1 MKEKLDYREIYKKRI
16 LCILKQ
22 NDKKCVSYK
31 TLYAKVKGKKPR
43 PDAFKA
49 AVREMK
55 EAGEIFE
62 RKDGFVICA
71 SYGIFTAT
79 VARVAKTFGF
89 ITRQEDNVEIFV
101 PGKFLKGAMPNDVV
115 LARLIPQRGESPEGE
130 VIKIIQENFSRFTGT
145 VICEFGHF
153 YVQPDSLTKEP
164 LPVAK
169 SDVTCHEGDK
179 VLAEVYRR
187 GERHSEHSVRVVMSF
202 GSAENATSSAKAVLM
217 LNGVETEFPSEVI
230 DEAKRAEKTGI
241 PKGEAERRLDL
252 RELPIFTIDGA
263 DTKDID
269 DAVYVKEIEDGF
281 ELSVHIADVSFYV
294 KPKTALDNDAFQR
307 GTSIYYADKV
317 IPMLPKE
324 LSNGI
329 CSLNPQEDRLAFS
342 CIMQLDSEG
351 NLKKWKF
358 SKTVIRSRVKGV
370 YTEINQILKGD
381 ASDDLKEKYAEVWD
395 VIPVMKKLA
404 DILTANKLK
413 RGAPQLDTPECKLI
427 LDENDRCID
436 VKRRERGEAE
446 LIIEEFMLMANT
458 CAAKTAKERQV
469 PFVYR
474 VHEDPS
480 PQKIA
485 DLKEACDRLNLT
497 MPQFSEVK
505 PVHLAELLRSVENSE
520 IKPVIN
526 NMVLRSM
533 AKAKYSDEPLGHF
546 GLVLEDYAHFTS
558 PIRRYPD
565 LAIHRILTDVCYNK
579 MEGKLVQK
587 RYEGF
592 AKAASE
598 QSSACELTAMRV
610 ERECEDC
617 YMAEYMQAHLG
628 EEFDAMISG
637 MTDYGFYAELD
648 NTVEGLVKLETLG
661 QGYEFD
667 GMFSIT
673 KDGKAVYKV
682 GGRVRVKCVKASVSS
697 GQVDFEVAGKDEE

>member
-22 NDKKCVSYK
+22 NDKKCVPYK

-43 PDAFKA
+43 PDEFKA
-49 AVREMK
+49 AIREMK
-55 EAGEIFE
+55 ESGEIFE

-89 ITRQEDNVEIFV
+89 ITRQEDGVEIFV

-202 GSAENATSSAKAVLM
+202 GSAENATSSARAVLM

-230 DEAKRAEKTGI
+230 DEAKRAEKMGI

-269 DAVYVKEIEDGF
+269 DAVYVKEIDDGF

-370 YTEINQILKGD
+370 YTEINRILKGD
-381 ASDDLKEKYAEVWD
+381 ASDELREKYAEVWN

-404 DILTANKLK
+404 DILTANKLM

-505 PVHLAELLRSVENSE
+505 PVHLAELLRSVEESE
-520 IKPVIN
+520 LKPVIN

-579 MEGKLVQK
+579 MEGKLVKK

-628 EEFDAMISG
+628 EEFDAIISG

-697 GQVDFEVAGKDEE
+697 GQVDFEVADKPE

>member
-43 PDAFKA
+43 PDEFKA

-55 EAGEIFE
+55 ESGEIFE

-89 ITRQEDNVEIFV
+89 ITRQEDGVEIFV

-202 GSAENATSSAKAVLM
+202 GSAENATSSARAVLM

-241 PKGEAERRLDL
+241 PKGEAEKRLDL

-370 YTEINQILKGD
+370 YTEINRILKGD

-427 LDENDRCID
+427 LDENDRCVD

-505 PVHLAELLRSVENSE
+505 PVHLAELLRSVEESE
-520 IKPVIN
+520 LKPVIN

-579 MEGKLVQK
+579 MEGKLVKK

-628 EEFDAMISG
+628 EEFDAIISG

-697 GQVDFEVAGKDEE
+697 GQVDFEVADKAE

>member
-31 TLYAKVKGKKPR
+31 TLYAKCKGKKPR
-43 PDAFKA
+43 PDEFKA

-55 EAGEIFE
+55 ESGEIFE

-202 GSAENATSSAKAVLM
+202 GSAENATASARAVLM

-230 DEAKRAEKTGI
+230 DEAKRAEKMGI
-241 PKGEAERRLDL
+241 PKGEVERRLDL

-358 SKTVIRSRVKGV
+358 SKSVIRSRVKGV
-370 YTEINQILKGD
+370 YTEINRILKGD
-381 ASDDLKEKYAEVWD
+381 VSDEIREKYAEVWD

-505 PVHLAELLRSVENSE
+505 PVHLAELLRSVEDSE
-520 IKPVIN
+520 LKPVIN

-579 MEGKLVQK
+579 MEGKLVKK

-598 QSSACELTAMRV
+598 QSSNCELTAMRV

-628 EEFDAMISG
+628 EEFDAIISG

-661 QGYEFD
+661 TDYEFD

-673 KDGKAVYKV
+673 KDGKPVYKV

-697 GQVDFEVAGKDEE
+697 GQVDFEVADKAE